1 MKRLAWTLWKELM
14 KVKSTEMRTHLS
26 SIEFLF
32 KMGQEDHLKNP
43 QQQRQHHT
51 KELDI

>member
-1 MKRLAWTLWKELM
+1 M
-14 KVKSTEMRTHLS
+14 KVKSTEMRQHLS

-32 KMGQEDHLKNP
+32 KMGQEDHLKNS